1 MDTKRF
7 IPITIVA
14 FLILV
19 LSNATLSLATTI
31 DEKKSELSEI
41 KQKIDSLNEKVAEVV
56 DEYNKA
62 ANDFGRVK
70 VKLRK
75 NEAKLTK
82 IKQELK
88 LRQKSLS
95 ERVVNIYKSGPY
107 PVVSLIIQTSSF
119 RDLVSNMYLANRI
132 ISNDK
137 FLIEDV
143 KETKGD
149 FEKIKNN
156 LKAEKDKKEVLANKV
171 ASNKVKIQKMVNEK
185 EEALQS
191 VKKDLA
197 RLQAEERERIRRIRE
212 EALRKLRE
220 QKELRN
226 PQQQNQSGDQPTID
240 ININYS
246 GSSVIEIA
254 KKYLGVRYQWGG
266 SSPESGFDCSGFASF
281 VYRQVGVF
289 IPRTSREQYNY
300 LATKGR
306 LVSEANLQPGDLVF
320 YGRSYVN
327 DVKLYMGEGY
337 IIGAN
342 GGQFIPG
349 EVKILPLH
357 YRSDFYA
364 AGRP

>member
-19 LSNATLSLATTI
+19 LSNATLCLATTI
-31 DEKKSELSEI
+31 DEKKSELNEI

-62 ANDFGRVK
+62 ANDLGKVK

-75 NEAKLTK
+75 NEARLTK

-88 LRQKSLS
+88 LRQESLS

-107 PVVSLIIQTSSF
+107 PVASLIIQTSSF

-132 ISNDK
+132 ISNDNL
-137 FLIEDV
+137 LIEDV
-143 KETKGD
+143 KETRGD
-149 FEKIKNN
+149 FEKIKNS
-156 LKAEKDKKEVLANKV
+156 LKAEKNKREVLANKV

-220 QKELRN
+220 
-226 PQQQNQSGDQPTID
+226 NQEQAPSQPPEQVSPNID
-240 ININYS
+240 YS
-246 GSSVIEIA
+246 GSAVIEIA

-281 VYRQVGVF
+281 VYRQLGVF

-300 LATKGR
+300 LATNGR
-306 LVSEANLQPGDLVF
+306 LVNKTNLQPGDLVF

-349 EVKILPLH
+349 EVKILPLN